1 MLWAIVKLGQTLIQV
16 HEIDVKGG
24 TKSCK
29 VFFSFFFHGFHIN
42 SFYCHL
48 FFFLYF
54 LSKILFPTSVVEIF
68 LLLISTFSHS
78 QLNLYFCVN
87 FLYDRREKVKRRRA
101 QLAKEAADTP
111 PEAEADRKQE
121 KPDLVDLSKDLPSG
135 WQVQIKTFSHD
146 L

>member
-1 MLWAIVKLGQTLIQV
+1 MSRVVQ
-16 HEIDVKGG
+16 
-24 TKSCK
+24 K
-29 VFFSFFFHGFHIN
+29 VAKFFFSWLSYKFFLLP
-42 SFYCHL
+42 S

-54 LSKILFPTSVVEIF
+54 LSKILFPTSAVEIF

-101 QLAKEAADTP
+101 QLAKEAAETP
-111 PEAEADRKQE
+111 PEAEADQKQE

>member
-1 MLWAIVKLGQTLIQV
+1 MKWMSRVVQ
-16 HEIDVKGG
+16 
-24 TKSCK
+24 K
-29 VFFSFFFHGFHIN
+29 VAKFFFSFFFHGFHIN
-42 SFYCHL
+42 SFYRH

-54 LSKILFPTSVVEIF
+54 LSKILFPTSAVEIF

-78 QLNLYFCVN
+78 QWNLYFCVN

-101 QLAKEAADTP
+101 QLAKEAAETP
-111 PEAEADRKQE
+111 PEAEADQKQE

-146 L
+146 I